1 MADEPSYPEG
11 WNEVRGAL
19 QRGYR
24 FKDFAEA
31 IAFVNRLAEAA
42 EEADHHPEI
51 AVSWNAVTVRWWTHT
66 KRAITER
73 DIAMA
78 RRSDELA
85 RSPRT
90 SQTLLSVIVSAHWS
104 NWLPPR
110 YVSGSSRAPTS
121 SSRPAASATWASTK

>member
-1 MADEPSYPEG
+1 MAGEASYPRG

-42 EEADHHPEI
+42 EGADHHPEI

-66 KRAITER
+66 KRAITDR

-78 RRSDELA
+78 QRTDELA
-85 RSPRT
+85 R
-90 SQTLLSVIVSAHWS
+90 
-104 NWLPPR
+104 
-110 YVSGSSRAPTS
+110 
-121 SSRPAASATWASTK
+121 